1 MERSGPLFNG
11 SVDFWVALAIP
22 TPRLQRESAFHIPT
36 YIAALHALVLTA
48 RAERD
53 AAQARGGRGQPDGRR
68 RSPRAPGTEPALT
81 IYASN
86 PGGPIPLARSPFVLT
101 RFTAPLFNR
110 PRSARY
116 LLHSLEGLFYNFPMR
131 GHRLGSV

>member
-1 MERSGPLFNG
+1 
-11 SVDFWVALAIP
+11 
-22 TPRLQRESAFHIPT
+22 
-36 YIAALHALVLTA
+36 
-48 RAERD
+48 
-53 AAQARGGRGQPDGRR
+53 
-68 RSPRAPGTEPALT
+68 
-81 IYASN
+81 
-86 PGGPIPLARSPFVLT
+86 LT